1 MINNANLKEKYDE
14 VFASGSNNFFTCNV
28 FNEALEIARMENW
41 ENRTVL
47 DIGCGEGMLPAMI
60 ASAGAEYV
68 TGVDYSK
75 EAIANAVNRFNF
87 SNLFFVTDDYKNIEG
102 NFDLGPFDTVTM
114 QGVLEH
120 LDSPWDELDYIIST
134 YVKDGG
140 SVITSSPSFLNPRGY
155 VWMTLSKLFDVPMSL
170 TDLHFICPFDM
181 KKFCESKGYKLEY
194 NSIYQDWGSGE
205 TMIRDFNKRLR
216 NALRD
221 AGMDNSKVDDLLLWL
236 NEAKEYF
243 KQDND
248 SGAIVVYKITKL
260 RDHNYEHSKR

>member
-1 MINNANLKEKYDE
+1 MNNNDLKEKYNE
-14 VFASGSNNFFTCNV
+14 VFSSGSSNFFTCNV
-28 FNEALEIARMENW
+28 FKEALEILNTEEW
-41 ENRTVL
+41 ENKVVL
-47 DIGCGEGMLPAMI
+47 DIGCGEGILPAMI
-60 ASAGAEYV
+60 VSAGAEYV

-75 EAIANAVNRFNF
+75 EAIANAVSKFNF
-87 SNLFFVTDDYKNIEG
+87 PNLLFVSDDYKNIRG
-102 NFDLGPFDTVTM
+102 KFDIVTM

-120 LDSPWDELDYIIST
+120 LDEPWEELDHILTT

-140 SVITSSPSFLNPRGY
+140 SVVTSSPSFLNPRGY
-155 VWMTLSKLFDVPMSL
+155 VWMTLAKLFDVPMSL

-181 KKFCESKGYKLEY
+181 KKFCETRGYKLEY
-194 NSIYQDWGSGE
+194 KSIYQDWGSGE

-216 NALRD
+216 NALND

-248 SGAIVVYKITKL
+248 SGAIVVYRITK
-260 RDHNYEHSKR
+260 

>member
-1 MINNANLKEKYDE
+1 MNNITLKKKYDE

-28 FNEALEIARMENW
+28 FKEALEIANTENW
-41 ENRTVL
+41 EGKTVL

-60 ASAGAEYV
+60 ASAGAESV

-75 EAIANAVNRFNF
+75 EAVENAVERFNMH
-87 SNLFFVTDDYKNIEG
+87 NLFFVTDDYKNIEG
-102 NFDLGPFDTVTM
+102 HFNTVTM

-120 LDSPWDELDYIIST
+120 LDNPWDELDHILST

-140 SVITSSPSFLNPRGY
+140 SVVTSSPSFLNPRGY
-155 VWMTLSKLFDVPMSL
+155 VWMTLSKLFNVPMSL

-181 KKFCESKGYKLEY
+181 KKFCDSKGYTLEY
-194 NSIYQDWGSGE
+194 KSIYQDWGSGE

-236 NEAKEYF
+236 NDAKEYF

-248 SGAIVVYKITKL
+248 SGAIVVYRITK
-260 RDHNYEHSKR
+260 

>member
-1 MINNANLKEKYDE
+1 MNNIHLKKKYNE
-14 VFASGSNNFFTCNV
+14 VFSSGSKNFFTCNV
-28 FNEALEIARMENW
+28 FKEALEIASMEDW
-41 ENRTVL
+41 ENKTVL

-60 ASAGAEYV
+60 ANAGAEYV

-75 EAIANAVNRFNF
+75 EAISNAVNGFNF
-87 SNLFFVTDDYKNIEG
+87 PNLFFVTDDYKNIEG
-102 NFDLGPFDTVTM
+102 SFDFVTL

-120 LDSPWDELDYIIST
+120 LDSPWDELDHILSS

-155 VWMTLSKLFDVPMSL
+155 VWMTLAKLFDVPMSL

-181 KKFCESKGYKLEY
+181 KNFCESRGYELEY
-194 NSIYQDWGSGE
+194 KSIYQDWGSGE

-221 AGMDNSKVDDLLLWL
+221 AGMDNSKVDDLLDWL
-236 NEAKEYF
+236 NDAKEYF

-248 SGAIVVYKITKL
+248 SGAIVVYRITK
-260 RDHNYEHSKR
+260 